1 VVSVA
6 VVVPVKAFGDAKHR
20 LAEVLGPDE
29 RAALA
34 RDLATR
40 VVRAARGVDVFV
52 VCDDEDV
59 ATWGKELGA
68 TVLWRPAAGL
78 NDAATFAVAEVA
90 AAGFAHAVIAHG
102 DLPLAGDL
110 TVALGFDGVT
120 LVPDRHADGTYVLAV
135 PTGAG
140 FVFRYGPGSFVRHL
154 GEAHGCGLAVRVL
167 RDRSLSWDVDV
178 PDDLLPTATDNPI
191 TDDPADPTT
200 ADPTTADPTDAD
212 PAGS

>member
-1 VVSVA
+1 VA
-6 VVVPVKAFGDAKHR
+6 VVVPVKAFADAKHR
-20 LAEVLGPDE
+20 LAAVLGPDE

-40 VVRAARGVDVFV
+40 VVRAARGLDVFV

-78 NDAATFAVAEVA
+78 NDAAAHALGAVAVA
-90 AAGFAHAVIAHG
+90 GYAQVLVAHG

-120 LVPDRHADGTYVLAV
+120 LVPDRHGDGTNVLVV
-135 PTGAG
+135 PTDAG
-140 FVFRYGPGSFVRHL
+140 FVFRYGPGSFARHL
-154 GEAHGCGLAVRVL
+154 AEAHRCGLAVRVL
-167 RDRSLSWDVDV
+167 RDAALSWDVDV
-178 PDDLLPTATDNPI
+178 PDDLLPDPPADDQSPDDLPA
-191 TDDPADPTT
+191 DDPPGT
-200 ADPTTADPTDAD
+200 
-212 PAGS
+212 